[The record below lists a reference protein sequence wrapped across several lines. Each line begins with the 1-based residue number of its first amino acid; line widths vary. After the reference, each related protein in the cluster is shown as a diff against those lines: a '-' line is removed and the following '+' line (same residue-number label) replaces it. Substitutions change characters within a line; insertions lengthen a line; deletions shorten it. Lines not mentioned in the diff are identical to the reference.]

1 MNSDPGSVA
10 CFALTTPSLFLHL
23 QNRAVTI
30 SPGIVGEKGRGD
42 WFPRWCGY
50 KQKEL
55 LDCVGIRKGVCRS
68 EGKDWSPRLK
78 EGGAQ
83 SGESGSLFSALP
95 QQSVSRP
102 WPSPGGSLSQG
113 LPSGFQGFCPQLEAI
128 HVPQGGM
135 CLLAKARS
143 ILPVPASGLWASN
156 EGESCPRKSVF
167 PDTFPLHVRL
177 FKINIY
183 LFACAGSSWQHA
195 EYSVVAYK
203 LLSCSVW
210 GPGTLTRDGTQAP
223 CTGSVEP

>member
-95 QQSVSRP
+95 QLKCLKTLTIPRREPEPGAALWISRFLSSVRGHP
-102 WPSPGGSLSQG
+102 CSPR
-113 LPSGFQGFCPQLEAI
+113 
-128 HVPQGGM
+128 VD
-135 CLLAKARS
+135 
-143 ILPVPASGLWASN
+143 V
-156 EGESCPRKSVF
+156 
-167 PDTFPLHVRL
+167 
-177 FKINIY
+177 
-183 LFACAGSSWQHA
+183 FACQGPKHPSS
-195 EYSVVAYK
+195 
-203 LLSCSVW
+203 SCIR
-210 GPGTLTRDGTQAP
+210 TLGI
-223 CTGSVEP
+223 